1 METNFE
7 SRFIQVATS
16 GVPCQMTNEE
26 LYVEFEIFQRDV
38 RELLTADK
46 GYLAI
51 DFVLND
57 TLAQLEGVTCGK
69 KK

>member
-1 METNFE
+1 
-7 SRFIQVATS
+7 
-16 GVPCQMTNEE
+16 MTNEE

-57 TLAQLEGVTCGK
+57 TLAQLEGVICGK